1 MASSNSSGTSS
12 PVTTSCSSASSS
24 LVSPFLATAP
34 TTTPEVLSGDLI
46 ANSNKFVLI
55 TGGLGFIGSHTT
67 LELLKFGYNVI
78 IVDDLSNSFRDVYNR
93 ILTTAQLHFKDT
105 GGHVPKTE
113 LHTADFTDD
122 KAMSKVL
129 QRHTL
134 GNLTSGTT
142 VTDIIGVIHFA
153 GYKAVEESIQAPLK
167 YYANNVSG
175 LISFLSLLEN
185 FSIRNFIFSSSAT
198 VYGSLADGSRLLR
211 EEYCVHDTSRFTDSD
226 GLPKTAQQGC
236 VGITNP
242 YGRTKF
248 FGEAILSDL
257 AASSPA
263 WRIIS
268 LRYFNPIGCDALG
281 MLGEDPKL
289 PPSNLVP
296 VVTRVITGAYS
307 ELSVYG
313 NDWDTRDGSAV
324 RDFIHV
330 TDLARGH
337 IAALSALTAPS
348 LGCSINMQEN
358 YRVYNLGTGCG
369 YSVLEVVQAMEYV
382 TGRNIP
388 LKIVGRRS
396 GDVQSSI
403 ASAERAKVE
412 LGWETRQTLTDAC
425 RDVMNYLEVSLGT
438 FQRWRLNG

>member
-1 MASSNSSGTSS
+1 MASSNSSAASS
-12 PVTTSCSSASSS
+12 PEATSCSPASSPPR
-24 LVSPFLATAP
+24 SPPP
-34 TTTPEVLSGDLI
+34 TTTPPTEPEILFGDFTADSDKYVL
-46 ANSNKFVLI
+46 V

-67 LELLKFGYNVI
+67 LELLKSGYNVI
-78 IVDDLSNSFRDVYNR
+78 IVDDLSNSFRDVYTR
-93 ILTTAQLHFKDT
+93 ILTTAKLHFKDT
-105 GGHVPKTE
+105 GGRVPKTE
-113 LHTADFTDD
+113 LHMADFTDV
-122 KAMSKVL
+122 KSMSRLL

-134 GNLTSGTT
+134 GHLTSGAT
-142 VTDIIGVIHFA
+142 VTNIVGVIHFA
-153 GYKAVEESIQAPLK
+153 GYKAVEESLQAPLK

-175 LISFLSLLEN
+175 LISFLSLLES

-211 EEYCVHDTSRFTDSD
+211 EEYCVHDTSDFTDSD
-226 GLPKTAQQGC
+226 GLAKTAQQGC

-268 LRYFNPIGCDALG
+268 LRYFNPIGCDAFG

-296 VVTRVITGAYS
+296 VVTKVITGAYS

-337 IAALSALTAPS
+337 IAALCALTAPS
-348 LGCSINMQEN
+348 SHSMQQN
-358 YRVYNLGTGCG
+358 YRVYNLGTGRG

-388 LKIVGRRS
+388 LKIVGRRP
-396 GDVQSSI
+396 GDVQSSV
-403 ASAERAKVE
+403 ASAERASVE

-438 FQRWRLNG
+438 FQGWRLNC